1 MTFQIDTLVIVG
13 VTLGIL
19 NVFININIFLSVV
32 HLLVADL
39 LWITYI
45 YISMEKNSKKV
56 SKTNNS
62 RID

>member
-1 MTFQIDTLVIVG
+1 
-13 VTLGIL
+13 
-19 NVFININIFLSVV
+19 V